1 MSNFNSESN
10 PKNRDP
16 LAITNMK
23 FESLTSSFVYD
34 PLYNSV
40 GVFRYGINDVVQG
53 ANGRSISR
61 WHDLILRAYSPKN
74 TLKTTTYAG
83 TTVDDSFKRLSSYLK
98 WEANEMNRILTSI
111 STLKSQGKLIDPR
124 VLELAVDKDL
134 TAPIFE
140 NGVCINPLVSLA
152 TEKVYSDKC
161 ILLPKVVNSFFIRN
175 AGVIPG
181 VKIKKGVKNQKVF
194 RSHNKKETS
203 RFLSIEECHR
213 HYQLTKIKQIDD
225 LIAWN
230 VDPNVLYRLY
240 EVKAIVEADIA
251 ANRLTTFW
259 QRTNLK

>member
-34 PLYNSV
+34 PLYNSASIF
-40 GVFRYGINDVVQG
+40 GYGINDVVIG

-74 TLKTTTYAG
+74 ALKTPTYVG

-98 WEANEMNRILTSI
+98 WEAKEMNRILTSI

-181 VKIKKGVKNQKVF
+181 VQINKRSKKQGIFKNPN
-194 RSHNKKETS
+194 RNDTH
-203 RFLSIEECHR
+203 RFSNIEECHR

-259 QRTNLK
+259 QRTKLK